1 MCNYCNHFSNP
12 LNENECIDS
21 CARKNK
27 FYYNIN
33 KKCLDTCNDKDKV
46 VEDINQCVSTCNNLI
61 INKNRYYL
69 YEQCGEKLE
78 FNYTYDKH
86 VTTCPED
93 KPYINMDLNKCVDL
107 YPDNKKYY
115 VSNYIHSRELL
126 KLNKKKQVG
135 ISS

>member
-21 CARKNK
+21 CASKNK

-115 VSNYIHSRELL
+115 VSNYIHS
-126 KLNKKKQVG
+126 
-135 ISS
+135 